1 MIFTY
6 IFILEM
12 LLKWMAY
19 GFKAYFTN
27 GWYKLDF
34 MVVLVRILKKNLNVH
49 YLISIF
55 TQILT

>member
-19 GFKAYFTN
+19 GFRAYFTN

-34 MVVLVRILKKNLNVH
+34 MVVIVRILKKNLEA
-49 YLISIF
+49 YCLIFVF
-55 TQILT
+55 TLILT

>member
-19 GFKAYFTN
+19 GFRAYFTN

-34 MVVLVRILKKNLNVH
+34 MVVIVRILKKNLEA
-49 YLISIF
+49 YCLIFFF
-55 TQILT
+55 TLILT